1 MIKITFIGTSSCMPS
16 IGSDTASFVLND
28 RHLVDTGW
36 YAVLKMREYGIDPF
50 GLESLVLT
58 HLHHDHYMGLA
69 PLLFYLSSRKR
80 AGVVHAPLRI
90 LGPEPYL
97 ERVFD
102 HACNYLQLSRFPELE
117 VAHTLLPLSSG
128 QSFELGGLK
137 WETLAANHVSGRGEP
152 EPALCYRVTEA
163 ESGAFIVF
171 TGDTS
176 FHTPLAGFAQGAQ
189 LLIHDTAHTSGR
201 DAATI
206 ARMAGVGRLMLI
218 HYSKDSAAS
227 QLSEARDEFPE
238 SYLAVDGETVVIGTG

>member
-1 MIKITFIGTSSCMPS
+1 MKIIFIGTSSCVPS

-69 PLLFYLSSRKR
+69 PMLFYLCYRKR
-80 AGVVHAPLRI
+80 VNVAPAPLRI

-102 HACNYLQLSRFPELE
+102 NTCRYLQLSRFPELE
-117 VAHTLLPLSSG
+117 VAHTLLPLCAG
-128 QSFELGGLK
+128 QSFKLGGLQ
-137 WETLAANHVSGRGEP
+137 WETFAAKHVSGQGEP

-163 ESGAFIVF
+163 QSGASIVF

-189 LLIHDTAHTSGR
+189 LLIHDAAHTSGR

-206 ARMAGVGRLMLI
+206 AQMAGVERLMLI
-218 HYSKDSAAS
+218 HYAQSSAAS
-227 QLSEARDEFPE
+227 QLSAARAEFPE
-238 SYLAVDGETVVIGTG
+238 SYLAVDGDTVIVGKS